1 MPIFGPLPDT
11 FGHKR
16 SGSPSPNGLFSYFMP
31 IFGHLSDTF
40 GHERSG
46 SQSPNGLF
54 SYFIFSLCK
63 RGREFSW
70 PSPWVVKEERTGPGN
85 LKFVNPNTNQ
95 CPSPKICQKF
105 GAFSEHYCQ
114 NVRFRS
120 KSPIF
125 GASENTDIKVQKKLW
140 FPGSVKKNNGTRTK
154 I

>member
-1 MPIFGPLPDT
+1 MTYYIFSESAGQNLVNE
-11 FGHKR
+11 R
-16 SGSPSPNGLFSYFMP
+16 YCNIPSISNAS
-31 IFGHLSDTF
+31 F

-46 SQSPNGLF
+46 SPSPNGLF

-114 NVRFRS
+114 NVRFWS
-120 KSPIF
+120 KNPIF
-125 GASENTDIKVQKKLW
+125 GASENTLC
-140 FPGSVKKNNGTRTK
+140 TLCTK
-154 I
+154 FV

>member
-1 MPIFGPLPDT
+1 
-11 FGHKR
+11 
-16 SGSPSPNGLFSYFMP
+16 MP
-31 IFGHLSDTF
+31 IFGHLLDTF

-46 SQSPNGLF
+46 SPSPNGLF

-125 GASENTDIKVQKKLW
+125 GASENTALDAKHTIQLGIFTNMLPVLTCSLYVDLSI
-140 FPGSVKKNNGTRTK
+140 GV
-154 I
+154 